1 VSLIG
6 VPSNKA
12 QSTWAN
18 AGFSGEVTFSP
29 AWPPRYTITSQ
40 SLTPGT
46 QVRCTRGITVYGTP

>member
-6 VPSNKA
+6 LPTNKA

-29 AWPPRYTITSQ
+29 EWPPHYTITSQ

-46 QVRCTRGITVYGTP
+46 FVPCTRGITVQGTP